1 MKCAMRVAPV
11 VKRALFCLLAAG
23 ALLGG
28 SVRPGLAQKPE
39 AKKLNKFT
47 GDPAAIKE
55 GRALYLKNGCSGCH
69 GVGGGGGM
77 APPIIDD
84 TWVFGSD
91 DETLFKLIKGQIPQ
105 QTMPRVYD
113 SLPDEEVWK
122 ILAYVRSQYAG
133 DSSKVN
139 W

>member
-1 MKCAMRVAPV
+1 MTFEPM
-11 VKRALFCLLAAG
+11 VKRLLLCLLAAG

-28 SVRPGLAQKPE
+28 SVRPSLAQKPE

-77 APPIIDD
+77 APAITDD

-122 ILAYVRSQYAG
+122 MLAYVRSQYAG
-133 DSSKVN
+133 DPSKVN

>member
-1 MKCAMRVAPV
+1 MSRF
-11 VKRALFCLLAAG
+11 LLSLLAVAT
-23 ALLGG
+23 LVGG
-28 SVRPGLAQKPE
+28 SARPVLAQKPG

-47 GDPAAIKE
+47 GDAAAIKV

-77 APPIIDD
+77 APAITDD

-91 DETLFKLIKGQIPQ
+91 DETLFKLIKGQIPES
-105 QTMPRVYD
+105 TMPRVYD
-113 SLPDEEVWK
+113 SLPDDEVWK
-122 ILAYVRSQYAG
+122 MLAYVRSRYAG
-133 DSSKVN
+133 DRSKID